1 MIRHLARA
9 AKRLHDDD
17 SGNSLALFA
26 IALPMVIGAAGLAV
40 DTAHWIVLKR
50 QLQAVA
56 DSAAMSGSFTALKGG
71 DIDYAVDDDATR
83 NRGKIE
89 SMQTRATLSPEGR
102 TGDPYAV
109 AVTVSAPAG
118 LSFASLFMSKPLI
131 VSASATATMIETQ
144 DFCAFALDGSNETG
158 ISIDPDSKVESDC
171 GIATN
176 SSAADAVRGDASSQ
190 FAARKLLA
198 VGGIVGTSTGT
209 GGRVKPYAL
218 SQSDPG
224 ADVKPPEIPNTGCP
238 NMTVNPG
245 SNEVVLKPGCFGNLV
260 LNGKVRLDPG
270 NYILNRGNVVFG
282 PKAEVTCDGCT
293 VFLTSQDADSSPT
306 SIGRARLDPAANVQM
321 TAPSDGPYSG
331 LLMVQDRRAAPDEK
345 GEENI
350 IAGNANSKLDGIIYF
365 PSQTLRLDGSASPD
379 MKCARLIGRKL
390 ILQGHIL
397 ITQGCTADKGKLKLS
412 GAEVRLVS

>member
-9 AKRLHDDD
+9 AKRLHTDEK
-17 SGNSLALFA
+17 GNSLALVA
-26 IALPMVIGAAGLAV
+26 LALPMLIGGVGLAV

-71 DIDYAVDDDATR
+71 DIDYAVDEDATR
-83 NRGKIE
+83 NRGNIE
-89 SMQTRATLSPEGR
+89 RMQTRATLSPEGR

-118 LSFASLFMSKPLI
+118 LTFASMFMSKALV

-144 DFCAFALDGSNETG
+144 DFCAFALESSDETG
-158 ISIDPDSKVESDC
+158 ISIDPDSKIESDC

-198 VGGIVGTSTGT
+198 VGGIVGTSAGT
-209 GGRVKPYAL
+209 GGRVKPYSL
-218 SQSDPG
+218 NQNDPG
-224 ADVKPPEIPNTGCP
+224 ASITPPDIPSTGCP

-245 SNEVVLKPGCFGNLV
+245 STEVELQPGCFGNLV
-260 LNGKVRLDPG
+260 LNGKVRLNPG
-270 NYILNRGNVVFG
+270 SYVLNRGNVVFG
-282 PKAEVTCDGCT
+282 PKAEVICDGCT
-293 VFLTSQDADSSPT
+293 VFLTSQDADTSPS
-306 SIGRARLDPAANVQM
+306 SIGRAKLDPAANVQM
-321 TAPSDGPYSG
+321 SAPSDGPYNG
-331 LLMVQDRRAAPDEK
+331 LLMVQDRRALPEEK

-350 IAGNANSKLDGIIYF
+350 IAGNASSKLDGILYF

-390 ILQGHIL
+390 ILKGHIL
-397 ITQGCTADKGKLKLS
+397 IAQGCTADKGKLKLS

>member
-1 MIRHLARA
+1 M
-9 AKRLHDDD
+9 
-17 SGNSLALFA
+17 
-26 IALPMVIGAAGLAV
+26 
-40 DTAHWIVLKR
+40 
-50 QLQAVA
+50 
-56 DSAAMSGSFTALKGG
+56 
-71 DIDYAVDDDATR
+71 
-83 NRGKIE
+83 
-89 SMQTRATLSPEGR
+89 
-102 TGDPYAV
+102 
-109 AVTVSAPAG
+109 
-118 LSFASLFMSKPLI
+118 
-131 VSASATATMIETQ
+131 
-144 DFCAFALDGSNETG
+144 
-158 ISIDPDSKVESDC
+158 
-171 GIATN
+171 
-176 SSAADAVRGDASSQ
+176 
-190 FAARKLLA
+190 
-198 VGGIVGTSTGT
+198 
-209 GGRVKPYAL
+209 
-218 SQSDPG
+218 
-224 ADVKPPEIPNTGCP
+224 
-238 NMTVNPG
+238 
-245 SNEVVLKPGCFGNLV
+245 
-260 LNGKVRLDPG
+260 
-270 NYILNRGNVVFG
+270 FG

>member
-1 MIRHLARA
+1 MILHVARA
-9 AKRLHDDD
+9 AKRLYADEN
-17 SGNSLALFA
+17 GNSLALFA
-26 IALPMVIGAAGLAV
+26 MALPMVIGAVGLAV

-56 DSAAMSGSFTALKGG
+56 DSAAMSGSLTAIKGG
-71 DIDYAVDDDATR
+71 DIDYAVDDDASR

-89 SMQTRATLSPEGR
+89 NMQTRATLSPENR
-102 TGDPYAV
+102 PGDPYAV
-109 AVTVSAPAG
+109 AVKISAPAG

-144 DFCAFALDGSNETG
+144 DFCAFALDGSDEPG
-158 ISIDPDSKVESDC
+158 ISIDPNSKVESDC

-176 SSAADAVRGDASSQ
+176 SSAPDAVRGDASSQ
-190 FAARKLLA
+190 FAARKLFA
-198 VGGIVGTSTGT
+198 VGGIVGTGTGS
-209 GGRVKPYAL
+209 GGRVKPYSLA
-218 SQSDPG
+218 QSDPG
-224 ADVKPPEIPNTGCP
+224 ADVKLPDIPNTGCP

-245 SNEVVLKPGCFGNLV
+245 SNEVQLQPGCFGNLA
-260 LNGKVRLDPG
+260 LNGKVRLNPG
-270 NYILNRGNVVFG
+270 NYVLNRGNVVFG

-293 VFLTSQDADSSPT
+293 IFLTSQDADASPT
-306 SIGRARLDPAANVQM
+306 SIGRATLDPAANVQM
-321 TAPSDGPYSG
+321 SAPSDGPYSG
-331 LLMVQDRRAAPDEK
+331 LLMVQDRRAAPEVK

-350 IAGNANSKLDGIIYF
+350 IAGNANSKLDGILYF

-412 GAEVRLVS
+412 GAEVKLVS

>member
-1 MIRHLARA
+1 MIRQLARA
-9 AKRLHDDD
+9 VKRLPVDD

-71 DIDYAVDDDATR
+71 NIDYAVDDDATR

-89 SMQTRATLSPEGR
+89 NMQTRATLSPESR
-102 TGDPYAV
+102 PGDPYAV

-118 LSFASLFMSKPLI
+118 LSFSSLFMSKPLI

-144 DFCAFALDGSNETG
+144 DFCAFALDSSDETG
-158 ISIDPDSKVESDC
+158 ISIDPNSKVESDC

-224 ADVKPPEIPNTGCP
+224 AEQVQPD
-238 NMTVNPG
+238 
-245 SNEVVLKPGCFGNLV
+245 
-260 LNGKVRLDPG
+260 
-270 NYILNRGNVVFG
+270 
-282 PKAEVTCDGCT
+282 DG
-293 VFLTSQDADSSPT
+293 
-306 SIGRARLDPAANVQM
+306 
-321 TAPSDGPYSG
+321 
-331 LLMVQDRRAAPDEK
+331 
-345 GEENI
+345 
-350 IAGNANSKLDGIIYF
+350 
-365 PSQTLRLDGSASPD
+365 
-379 MKCARLIGRKL
+379 
-390 ILQGHIL
+390 
-397 ITQGCTADKGKLKLS
+397 
-412 GAEVRLVS
+412 